1 MAEVRG
7 ADGSDSPLPGSQFCL
22 RYGHRDVVLGPGKY
36 LIGRSS
42 SCNVVLDAPLVSRRH
57 AVLDVDANRAAIA
70 DLGSRNGV
78 FVNGVRVCG
87 TRVLHDGDTIS
98 LGAETLDVTIGRVA
112 LSRSPARA
120 ERKEET
126 LTGMKAVVVE
136 DVEEHEDQGRTTL
149 VSDDLQLIGA
159 VAERALQAGHAADAE
174 NMLRAHLDGLL
185 LDAGRER
192 RSSPAARVRAFAFAL
207 KLAEATG
214 KASWFDYAVDL
225 LRAERTVC
233 TEHQL
238 DQLRVTMHRVKGVD
252 PRRIARYAVA
262 LRAASPTME
271 SLRTAQQVDELG
283 AAAARLQR

>member
-22 RYGHRDVVLGPGKY
+22 RYGHRDVLLGPGKY

-87 TRVLHDGDTIS
+87 TRVLHDGDSIS
-98 LGAETLDVTIGRVA
+98 LGAETLDVSIGRVA

-136 DVEEHEDQGRTTL
+136 EPEHEGRTTM
-149 VSDDLQLIGA
+149 VSDDLELIGA
-159 VAERALQAGHAADAE
+159 VAERALQAGHVVDAE
-174 NMLRAHLDGLL
+174 NMLRVHLDGLL

-233 TEHQL
+233 TERQL

-252 PRRIARYAVA
+252 PRRLARYAAA
-262 LRAASPTME
+262 LRAASSTME
-271 SLRTAQQVDELG
+271 SLRTAQQVDELA